1 MQLEPVN
8 PGQFSGLTFPLKEH
22 ESSLLSS
29 EQWRNT
35 SNRVDIPASLFRNP
49 GAPSM
54 SRNIAHILDF
64 KSFKIQP
71 FFVVIVSVFVTVL
84 NARLQKPKVRL

>member
-8 PGQFSGLTFPLKEH
+8 PKQFSGLTFPLKEH

-35 SNRVDIPASLFRNP
+35 SNRVEIPASLFRNF
-49 GAPSM
+49 GAPSKSRPFVHM
-54 SRNIAHILDF
+54 SKL
-64 KSFKIQP
+64 
-71 FFVVIVSVFVTVL
+71 
-84 NARLQKPKVRL
+84 